1 MRHCGKLFLME
12 SRIECHSKTID
23 FPFDRSGEF
32 HNHNGYEVLL
42 LLGGEINLYTEY
54 GGTHMRPGDLVCIPA
69 YEFHRAEL
77 LTERQYDRVVINIL
91 DTELPAKCTGQTN
104 LEECFLRPP
113 GTQLHVVH
121 LPEEEVVSFCGWA
134 AELEKSLGGVIRLAM
149 ILRLMRILS

>member
-1 MRHCGKLFLME
+1 MRHCGKLVLME

-23 FPFDRSGEF
+23 FPFDQSGEF

-91 DTELPAKCTGQTN
+91 DTELPASVPVRQIWKNVFCV
-104 LEECFLRPP
+104 LRERSCMWYICRRKR
-113 GTQLHVVH
+113 L
-121 LPEEEVVSFCGWA
+121 SAFA
-134 AELEKSLGGVIRLAM
+134 AGRQSWKKA
-149 ILRLMRILS
+149 

>member
-91 DTELPAKCTGQTN
+91 DTELPAKCTRSDKPGRMFSAASGNTAACGTSAGGRGGQ
-104 LEECFLRPP
+104 LLR
-113 GTQLHVVH
+113 
-121 LPEEEVVSFCGWA
+121 
-134 AELEKSLGGVIRLAM
+134 LGGRAGKKP
-149 ILRLMRILS
+149 RGG